1 MKVVLSVI
9 DWISEQTGK
18 LAAWAFFL
26 VGIFVTYEVVMRY
39 VFTAPTVWVDEVSR
53 ITQIWAAYLAGAYV
67 LKHREM
73 IVIDVAFRNPHTLGR
88 RLCETF
94 SILVILMFCSVTV
107 WYGWALWLKSTLAGH
122 TTDTYLALPKALTQ
136 ASIWVGFGLLLLQAL
151 VELWRLWTVGLPDAG
166 GDREDGSAGVPGH

>member
-1 MKVVLSVI
+1 MNVVVSAI
-9 DWISEQTGK
+9 DWLSEQTGK

-73 IVIDVAFRNPHTLGR
+73 IVIDVAFKNPHTLGR

-94 SILVILMFCSVTV
+94 SILGQRQIGVGRV
-107 WYGWALWLKSTLAGH
+107 AG
-122 TTDTYLALPKALTQ
+122 Q
-136 ASIWVGFGLLLLQAL
+136 G
-151 VELWRLWTVGLPDAG
+151 
-166 GDREDGSAGVPGH
+166 